1 MEISIGGMIG
11 LYGGMLCGLL
21 GWWFGR
27 KKARE
32 NRGLDELYYHIWQ
45 RARSYAWYATLG
57 AIYIFFSLIM
67 FGVELSAAMV
77 LALILLIHLGSWA
90 IIGMILTINMT
101 VSPSKQLSRVAI
113 AWIVVACSFTLF
125 TVLSIVTG
133 NWLFLLWSILPNV
146 VALTT
151 VALATRI
158 KPVQKNIE

>member
-1 MEISIGGMIG
+1 MDISIGGMIG

-45 RARSYAWYATLG
+45 RARSYSWYATLG

-101 VSPSKQLSRVAI
+101 VSPSKQLSSAKI
-113 AWIVVACSFTLF
+113 AWIVVGCSFTLF
-125 TVLSIVTG
+125 TIVSIATG
-133 NWLFLLWSILPNV
+133 NWLFLLFSIFPNV
-146 VALTT
+146 LVLGTT
-151 VALATRI
+151 I
-158 KPVQKNIE
+158 KQARKKTE